1 MLIALSWSP
10 FLIVYG
16 FISVFLTVFYCYVI
30 RRYIREWN
38 ALAEWEIPTSYSPS
52 TKISVLIPARNEAD
66 NIGACLD
73 SIQQQHYPTHLFE
86 VIVIDD
92 YSEDATAEIVQSYE
106 FAKLIYLSDHLKN
119 NQINSYKKKA
129 IEIAVEQS
137 TGDLIVCTDADC
149 IVPENWLR
157 YFACIYEQKQAK
169 FIAAPVNFYDEQNL
183 IERFQ
188 SLDFVGMMCVT
199 GAGIQG
205 KFMNTCNGANLAY
218 DKKAFYEVN
227 GFDGINNIASGDDI
241 LLMHKMSKSF
251 PDQIAFLKNR
261 NATILTKAKP
271 TYKSFFNQRL
281 RWATKNAGYGEW
293 EIIFILAMVL
303 FLCMSIVFSLLSWP
317 FFGRM
322 MLVAF
327 GFQLFFKSLADY
339 FFLGK
344 MSAYFNKSELMKW
357 FIPAQFLHILYIVVV
372 GIAGNFVK
380 NYEWKGR
387 KVR

>member
-1 MLIALSWSP
+1 MLIALSWTP
-10 FLIVYG
+10 FLIVYSC
-16 FISVFLTVFYCYVI
+16 IAVFLSAFYCYII
-30 RRYIREWN
+30 RRYIREWD
-38 ALAEWEIPTSYSPS
+38 ALIEWEIPRDFSPT
-52 TKISVLIPARNEAD
+52 TKISVLIPARNEAN

-73 SIQQQHYPTHLFE
+73 TIQQQNYPAELFE

-92 YSEDATAEIVQSYE
+92 HSEDATASIAKSYPFTSVIV
-106 FAKLIYLSDHLKN
+106 LSDHLQSKE
-119 NQINSYKKKA
+119 INSYKKKA
-129 IEIAVEQS
+129 IEIAIAQS

-149 IVPENWLR
+149 IAPNNWLR
-157 YFACIYEQKQAK
+157 YFASMYEKEASK
-169 FIAAPVNFYDEQNL
+169 FIAAPVNFHQEENL
-183 IERFQ
+183 IELFQ

-227 GFDGINNIASGDDI
+227 GFEGINNIASGDDI
-241 LLMHKMSKSF
+241 LLMHKMSKAF
-251 PDQIAFLKNR
+251 PNHISFLKNR

-271 TYKSFFNQRL
+271 TLKSFFNQRL
-281 RWATKNAGYGEW
+281 RWATKNSGYGEW

-317 FFGRM
+317 FFGVI
-322 MLVAF
+322 MLMAF
-327 GFQLFFKSLADY
+327 GFQLVFKTIADY
-339 FFLGK
+339 FFLKK
-344 MSAYFNKSELMKW
+344 MSTYFKKEELMKS
-357 FIPAQFLHILYIVVV
+357 FIPAQYLHILYIVVV

-380 NYEWKGR
+380 RYEWKGR